1 MYLVHHIWAEQVTEN
16 KMADNKDIVGGIF
29 GITPELYQQAK
40 EQQQLAE
47 AERMG
52 KLTPEQFIGTQ
63 AYRGGQMLGNVAS
76 GLLGVEDPQLQA
88 IRGAQ
93 SIVNKYDISTSRGL
107 KQVTQELQKLAQDT
121 GNNAY
126 LGMAQDAAKKYKETL
141 LNEATVSAKLREQV
155 SGFGKLVRERDAI
168 AAENPNDPRIAEYN
182 KMIAAEQEG
191 KGTKF
196 ILPGEQQGKELRTA
210 NVKQYVDLGDRA
222 LTAGTTLQTVT
233 DMNNLINKAFVG
245 VGAGAKLNAA
255 QVANALG
262 ISVTGTTESEQL
274 DQLFSA
280 LTIGQA
286 KNLKG
291 ALSDKDVKFLK
302 EAVGSRGLTK
312 DTLAAVVNRISR
324 DAQVDDL
331 TYQKATEYK
340 SGGGDLADFDFV
352 KAKKEAMADI
362 NEKAAKQRRLE
373 ELRKKAKQ

>member
-1 MYLVHHIWAEQVTEN
+1 
-16 KMADNKDIVGGIF
+16 MAQQDIVGGIF
-29 GITPELYQQAK
+29 G
-40 EQQQLAE
+40 
-47 AERMG
+47 
-52 KLTPEQFIGTQ
+52 LTPEMYQRDLAARDTKTNLEAAQLTPGQLAGYYAMEAGSGLGRATQ
-63 AYRGGQMLGNVAS
+63 
-76 GLLGVEDPQLQA
+76 GLLGIEDPQLQA

-126 LGMAQDAAKKYKETL
+126 LSMAQDAAKKYKETL

-168 AAENPNDPRIAEYN
+168 AAENPNDPRIADYN
-182 KMIAAEQEG
+182 KAIAAEQEG
-191 KGTKF
+191 KGVKIT
-196 ILPGEQQGKELRTA
+196 LPSEQQNKELRTA

-262 ISVTGTTESEQL
+262 VSVTGTTESEQL

-340 SGGGDLADFDFV
+340 SSGGDLADFDFV

-373 ELRKKAKQ
+373 ELRRKAKQ

>member
-1 MYLVHHIWAEQVTEN
+1 
-16 KMADNKDIVGGIF
+16 MAQQNIVGSLF
-29 GITPELYQQAK
+29 GMTPESYLQNRQAQELAQAQQYGQGIGSLANVGTLAA
-40 EQQQLAE
+40 QQGQLISK
-47 AERMG
+47 G
-52 KLTPEQFIGTQ
+52 VG
-63 AYRGGQMLGNVAS
+63 
-76 GLLGVEDPQLQA
+76 GLLGVEDPQLALVRQTNQLVQQ
-88 IRGAQ
+88 IG
-93 SIVNKYDISTSRGL
+93 VDTPEKL
-107 KQVTQELQKLAQDT
+107 KTLAGELQKLPGGAPLAAQAVEQA
-121 GNNAY
+121 NKM
-126 LGMAQDAAKKYKETL
+126 LESQ
-141 LNEATVSAKLREQV
+141 ATVTAKTREQLPTVAKLQLYRD
-155 SGFGKLVRERDAI
+155 KLIQAVG
-168 AAENPNDPRIAEYN
+168 PNDPRVKEVEAVIKAEG
-182 KMIAAEQEG
+182 EG
-191 KGTKF
+191 KGTK
-196 ILPGEQQGKELRTA
+196 IVLPGEQQGKELRTA

-312 DTLAAVVNRISR
+312 DTLAEVVNRISR

-340 SGGGDLADFDFV
+340 SSGGDLADFDFV

-373 ELRKKAKQ
+373 ELRKKKAKQ